1 MSDTLAAALRTH
13 FGFASF
19 RPGQAEAIASLLAGR
34 HTLAVM
40 PTGAGKSLIYQLT
53 ALCLPGAT
61 LVLSPLIALMKDQ
74 VDSLVRRG
82 IAATYINSTLAA
94 AEQERR
100 LQAMAAGAYRLVYV
114 APERLRSAP
123 FLAALRGLAVSLI
136 AVDEAHCISQ
146 WGHDFRPDY
155 LHIAAARSLLGEPLT
170 AALTATATPDVQ
182 DDIVRR
188 LGLERAERIIT
199 GFNRANLGF
208 EVRYTPEL
216 PAKLE
221 ALRDLLRQHAT
232 AQGGC
237 IVYVGTRSD
246 AEEVAEF
253 VRSVGGLEAEHYHGG
268 MEPAARAR
276 VEDAFLAGDLPVV
289 VATNAFGMGVDR
301 PDVRLVAHFSLPGT
315 LEAYY
320 QEAGR
325 AGRDGEPAR
334 AVLLY
339 APEDRALQEWF
350 IRNDTPGI
358 DGLRAIHGALCAS
371 GRSRVWATLADL
383 SRATGL
389 PEVAVRVGLAQL
401 EGAGC
406 VGRLGD
412 HGPRMLIG
420 VGAWDEGAL
429 QREAEATEERRRL
442 RLGQLAKMVAYAE
455 ASTCRRR
462 LLLDHFG
469 DRGPAEAPFCCDNCA
484 ARRVPRPKGP
494 ARPVE
499 QLPQAE
505 RLALV
510 ILDAAR
516 RLRWGVGRRRLAQV
530 LKGSRSRA
538 MARYGYDRSPYFGR
552 LAVFKIREI
561 EGLIG
566 QLVRHGDLKVV
577 GGEQPVLRLTPQGE
591 RALATRSAMALR
603 LPRTVSE
610 QAVAIKQAEQQAGGT
625 VAFTAQMFAQGLS
638 PAEIAA
644 ARNLCEGT
652 IWTHLARLIG
662 EGQVALDAVVASATA
677 EQVRAAIARVG
688 SVAALAPIKA
698 CLPEG
703 ISYGEIR
710 CVVEAVKRE
719 TGCAQQRPEP
729 EAGRS
734 EAARDSVASFLARA
748 HPRPLAGPWQAGWAL
763 GAHSRF
769 AGAEWGRTR
778 LGELAYR
785 LKYLG
790 DTRALAPLVEQAHAL
805 CQAHP
810 ELADVDALVPVPAS
824 TPRPQ
829 HPVQAVARALGAR
842 LGRPVW
848 PVLAKVRPTQP
859 QKEMRTLAQKR
870 ANVAGAF
877 ALRGDVRGKALLVID
892 DLYDSGETLREV
904 ARVLRA
910 GGAARLC
917 VLTLTRTIHAD
928 G

>member
-1 MSDTLAAALRTH
+1 MSDALAAALRTH

-53 ALCLPGAT
+53 ALCLPGTT

-94 AEQERR
+94 VEQERR
-100 LQAMAAGAYRLVYV
+100 LQAVAAGAYRLVYV

-123 FLAALRGLAVSLI
+123 FLAALRGLAVSLV

-199 GFNRANLGF
+199 GFNRSNLGF
-208 EVRYTPEL
+208 QVRYTPEL

-232 AQGGC
+232 TQGGC

-253 VRSVGGLEAEHYHGG
+253 VRSVAGLEAEHYHGG
-268 MEPAARAR
+268 MEPAVRAR

-301 PDVRLVAHFSLPGT
+301 PDVRLVAHFDLPGT

-325 AGRDGEPAR
+325 AGRDGEPSR

-339 APEDRALQEWF
+339 APQDRALQEWF

-371 GRSRVWATLADL
+371 GRSRLWTTLADL

-406 VGRLGD
+406 VVRLGD
-412 HGPRMLIG
+412 HGARMLIS
-420 VGAWDEGAL
+420 VAAWDEAAL

-462 LLLDHFG
+462 MLLDHFG
-469 DRGPAEAPFCCDNCA
+469 DRGPAEARYCCDNCA
-484 ARRVPRPKGP
+484 ARRVPRPKVP
-494 ARPVE
+494 ARPLE
-499 QLPQAE
+499 QVPQAE
-505 RLALV
+505 RLALA

-516 RLRWGVGRRRLAQV
+516 RLRWGVGRHRLAQI

-591 RALATRSAMALR
+591 QALARRSAMALR
-603 LPRTVSE
+603 LPRAVSE
-610 QAVAIKQAEQQAGGT
+610 QAVAIKQAELQAGGT
-625 VAFTAQMFAQGLS
+625 VALTAKMFAQGLS

-677 EQVRAAIARVG
+677 DQVRAAIAQVG

-719 TGCAQQRPEP
+719 TGCAQPGPEP

-734 EAARDSVASFLARA
+734 EAAGDSVASFLARA

-763 GAHSRF
+763 GVHSRF

-810 ELADVDALVPVPAS
+810 ELAAVDALVPVPAS

-829 HPVQAVARALGAR
+829 QPVQALARALGAR

-848 PVLAKVRPTQP
+848 PVLAKVRPTRP

-877 ALRGDVRGKALLVID
+877 AVRGDVRGKALLVID